1 VTLLPASSVPL
12 PDTIAV
18 KYTEEEAQY
27 LSIRPLV
34 RQTFRLAELVDMILG
49 VTGKD
54 VARIR
59 QILRSGTV
67 VFHFYRYWWQ
77 GFETEEAELRA
88 LLAGYP
94 DADPMRPFRAEECAA
109 VQFESGAGAPSR
121 APLELRREHAVR
133 RRLLHSRSFWDYL
146 MDLAQQNAPVYVDY
160 SYARRAD
167 LYALDLSPAQQAA
180 LAREARRLSTR
191 ALRAQMQRHP
201 QPGRIIFVCPRGK
214 VSP

>member
-27 LSIRPLV
+27 LSVRPLV
-34 RQTFRLAELVDMILG
+34 RQTFRLAELVDMILAI
-49 VTGKD
+49 TGKD

-77 GFETEEAELRA
+77 GFETDEAELRA

-94 DADPMRPFRAEECAA
+94 DADSARPFRAEECVAA
-109 VQFESGAGAPSR
+109 LFESGAPSR
-121 APLELRREHAVR
+121 APLELRREHAAR
-133 RRLLHSRSFWDYL
+133 RRLLRSRSFWDWL
-146 MDLAQQNAPVYVDY
+146 MDLARKSAPAYVDY

-167 LYALDLSPAQQAA
+167 LYALDLSSAQQAA
-180 LAREARRLSTR
+180 LAHEARRLSTR
-191 ALRAQMQRHP
+191 ALRTQMQRLP
-201 QPGRIIFVCPRGK
+201 PPGRVIFVCPRGK
-214 VSP
+214 

>member
-1 VTLLPASSVPL
+1 VTLLPASLVPL

-27 LSIRPLV
+27 LSVRPLV

-54 VARIR
+54 LARIR
-59 QILRSGTV
+59 QILHSGTV

-88 LLAGYP
+88 LLATYP
-94 DADPMRPFRAEECAA
+94 DADSARPFRAGECVA
-109 VQFESGAGAPSR
+109 VLFESGAGAPSR
-121 APLELRREHAVR
+121 APFELRREHAAQ
-133 RRLLHSRSFWDYL
+133 RRLLRSRSFWDYL
-146 MDLAQQNAPVYVDY
+146 MDLAHKSAPVYVDY

-167 LYALDLSPAQQAA
+167 LYALDFSPAQQAA
-180 LAREARRLSTR
+180 LAREARWLSTR
-191 ALRAQMQRHP
+191 ALRAQMQRLP
-201 QPGRIIFVCPRGK
+201 PPARVIFVCPRGK
-214 VSP
+214 

>member
-1 VTLLPASSVPL
+1 VTPLPASSVPL

-27 LSIRPLV
+27 LSVRPLV

-54 VARIR
+54 LARIR

-77 GFETEEAELRA
+77 GFETDEAEVRA

-94 DADPMRPFRAEECAA
+94 DADAARPFRAEECAA
-109 VQFESGAGAPSR
+109 VLFESGAGAPSH
-121 APLELRREHAVR
+121 APLELRREHAAK
-133 RRLLHSRSFWDYL
+133 RRLLRSRSFWDCL
-146 MDLAQQNAPVYVDY
+146 MDLAQKSAPVYTDY

-167 LYALDLSPAQQAA
+167 LYALELSPVQQAA
-180 LAREARRLSTR
+180 LAREARRLASR
-191 ALRAQMQRHP
+191 ALRAQMQRLP
-201 QPGRIIFVCPRGK
+201 QPGRVIFVCLRGK
-214 VSP
+214 ESQ

>member
-1 VTLLPASSVPL
+1 MTLPPASSVPL

-27 LSIRPLV
+27 LSVRPLV

-54 VARIR
+54 LARIR

-77 GFETEEAELRA
+77 GFETDEAELRA
-88 LLAGYP
+88 LLATYP
-94 DADPMRPFRAEECAA
+94 DADSARPFRAEECTA
-109 VQFESGAGAPSR
+109 VLFESGAPSR
-121 APLELRREHAVR
+121 APLELRREHAAQ
-133 RRLLHSRSFWDYL
+133 RRLLRSRSFWDWL
-146 MDLAQQNAPVYVDY
+146 MDLARKSAPAYVDY

-191 ALRAQMQRHP
+191 ALRAQMQRLP
-201 QPGRIIFVCPRGK
+201 PPGRVIFVCPRGK
-214 VSP
+214 

>member
-1 VTLLPASSVPL
+1 VTPLPASSVPL

-27 LSIRPLV
+27 LSVRPLV
-34 RQTFRLAELVDMILG
+34 RQTFRFAELVDMILG

-54 VARIR
+54 LARIC

-77 GFETEEAELRA
+77 GFETDEAELSA

-94 DADPMRPFRAEECAA
+94 DADAARPFRAEECAA
-109 VQFESGAGAPSR
+109 VLFESGAGAPSR
-121 APLELRREHAVR
+121 APLELRREHAAK
-133 RRLLHSRSFWDYL
+133 RRLLHSRSFWDCL
-146 MDLAQQNAPVYVDY
+146 MDLAQKSAPAYVDY

-167 LYALDLSPAQQAA
+167 LYALALSPAQQAT
-180 LAREARRLSTR
+180 LAHETRRLSTR
-191 ALRAQMQRHP
+191 ALRAQMQRLP
-201 QPGRIIFVCPRGK
+201 QPGRVIFVCPRGK
-214 VSP
+214 